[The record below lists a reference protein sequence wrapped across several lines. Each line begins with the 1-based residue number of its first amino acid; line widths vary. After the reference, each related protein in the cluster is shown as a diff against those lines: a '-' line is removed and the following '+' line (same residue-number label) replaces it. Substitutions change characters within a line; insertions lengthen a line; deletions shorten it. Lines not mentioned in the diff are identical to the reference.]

1 MYIQEY
7 KRVCTPE
14 VETEVKYRYRIED
27 YSSIYGTRGHIPTFI
42 VVVSSVPTMETR
54 KVQLSG
60 GTTYTISLPKSWA
73 TEQNIEAGSGLQLR
87 PQSNGSLLIDTTE
100 TDGEVERAATVDISS
115 SGVDEV
121 TQTIHALYVV
131 GIDLITLVDRTNQ
144 ISEREKTVTDLV
156 GQLSGIEVLETTDN
170 EIVLQNL
177 IDAESISFHKSVLR
191 LKLIILAMH
200 RDAMNAMTSGNEAL
214 SQDVI
219 ERDDEADKL
228 FAMVTRYF
236 RRSLSDLQEIE
247 RLGHSRDELFEY
259 YYIAR
264 QFERVADHAVKIARL
279 VSVEYNP
286 GGEVADT
293 LSSYGDRARTIVE
306 HAANVVVSDT
316 HVDIAYEA
324 TANGDQLVSEIDT
337 FTHDL
342 YGRKEPSEIHRTS
355 LLLESTKRTAEYG
368 ANIADMAIQQA
379 ARRDELGEH

>member
-1 MYIQEY
+1 M
-7 KRVCTPE
+7 
-14 VETEVKYRYRIED
+14 KYRYTIEN
-27 YSSIYGTRGHIPTFI
+27 YRAIFGTRGHIPTFI
-42 VVVSSVPTMETR
+42 VAVSSVPTMETR

-60 GTTYTISLPKSWA
+60 GTTYTVSLPKSWA

-87 PQSNGSLLIDTTE
+87 PQSNGSLLIETTE
-100 TDGEVERAATVDISS
+100 IDGGVERAATVDISS
-115 SGVDEV
+115 SDVDGI

-131 GIDLITLVDRTNQ
+131 GIDSITLVDRTNQ
-144 ISEREKTVTDLV
+144 VSEREKIVTDLV
-156 GQLSGIEVLETTDN
+156 GRLSGIEVLETTDN

-177 IDAESISFHKSVLR
+177 IDAESISIHKSVLR

-200 RDAMNAMTSGNEAL
+200 RDAMKAMTSGNRTL

-219 ERDDEADKL
+219 DRDDEADKL

-279 VSVEYNP
+279 ASAEYDL
-286 GGEVADT
+286 GDEVADT
-293 LSSYGDRARTIVE
+293 LSSYGERARTIVE
-306 HAANVVVSDT
+306 HAANVVLSDT
-316 HVDIAYEA
+316 HVDMAYEA
-324 TANGDQLVSEIDT
+324 TANSDQLVSEIDT
-337 FTHDL
+337 FSHDL
-342 YGRKEPSEIHRTS
+342 YGRKEPSEIHRIS

-368 ANIADMAIQQA
+368 ANIADMAIQQT
-379 ARRDELGEH
+379 ARRDELANTEGAGEQFARYR

>member
-1 MYIQEY
+1 
-7 KRVCTPE
+7 
-14 VETEVKYRYRIED
+14 
-27 YSSIYGTRGHIPTFI
+27 
-42 VVVSSVPTMETR
+42 METR

-73 TEQNIEAGSGLQLR
+73 IEQNIEAGSGLQLR
-87 PQSNGSLLIDTTE
+87 PQSNGSLLIDMTE
-100 TDGEVERAATVDISS
+100 TDSEVERAATVDISS

-286 GGEVADT
+286 GDEVADT

-306 HAANVVVSDT
+306 HAANVAVSDT

-337 FTHDL
+337 FNHDL